1 MTAELVAQAGSSQPL
16 GAHGACNEAST
27 PSASPNHRAEIC
39 KRSRKKRKA
48 AESDIVVCAGTLH
61 HLVDLV
67 GAQVQELTTAVG
79 SLTALVLEATER
91 TVRRRVGGDDANSN
105 DLTANEGSRDASLGE
120 AAEGA
125 TAAEE
130 GVETEREAEER
141 MATERAKEKA
151 AAEKAAAETAAAEAA
166 AAEKAAAEKA
176 AAEKAAAEKA
186 AAEKAAAEKA
196 AAEKAAAETAA
207 AEAAAAEKAAAE
219 KAAAEMAAAEAAA
232 AEKAAAEKAAAE
244 KAAAEKA
251 AENGGHGPS
260 SGEAGEAKS
269 STKRTAKQ
277 TVDLIKKE
285 LDLNATMPINAS
297 VATALESLGIRSRG
311 NLAKNIEAISSELGL
326 EQE

>member
-1 MTAELVAQAGSSQPL
+1 MDSFSLGDLFDTLRPGELQQLQDQHQHLQPHQQASHQDGIHVTAELVAQAGSSQPL

-186 AAEKAAAEKA
+186 A
-196 AAEKAAAETAA
+196 
-207 AEAAAAEKAAAE
+207 
-219 KAAAEMAAAEAAA
+219 
-232 AEKAAAEKAAAE
+232 
-244 KAAAEKA
+244 
-251 AENGGHGPS
+251 ENGGHGPS

-297 VATALESLGIRSRG
+297 VATALESLGIGSRG